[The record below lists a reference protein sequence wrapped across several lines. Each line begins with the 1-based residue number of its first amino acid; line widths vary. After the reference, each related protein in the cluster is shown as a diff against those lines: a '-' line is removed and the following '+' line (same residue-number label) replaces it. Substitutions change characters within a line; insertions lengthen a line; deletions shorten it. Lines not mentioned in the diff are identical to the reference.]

1 MGASVC
7 MDDQFMIHFDKVKG
21 RETNDAF
28 LENFFSF
35 EVGCKKMQIKGVELV
50 ILLLI
55 RIDGRELQK

>member
-1 MGASVC
+1 